1 MIHSPQSIASPA
13 IPLSSLTPAQLRLIF
28 LHDPAYWVRVRLG
41 ESMWS
46 KQIEMINS
54 VRDNRRT
61 AFYSCHRVGKSWLL
75 ARLALWWIDTHPLGE
90 ALVVTSS
97 KSGTQVKATLWRE
110 MSRAHQ
116 KGGFLGRM
124 NQSEWYHP
132 FPGGREELIAFGR
145 KPSKD
150 NPSAFHGTY
159 SRYVLFL
166 LDEAGEVEPALWD
179 AADTLVSNE
188 DSRIVAAGN
197 PDDPLAEFARVCMPG
212 SGWGTIQIGAQDT
225 PNFTG
230 EDVPEDVRNK
240 LIGPSWAA
248 EKLKSWG
255 ADNPLYISKI
265 LGRFPENNTDGLI
278 TVHNVKQAQLRE
290 LSPAEAPNEL
300 GVDVG
305 GGGDSSTIAHRRGS
319 HVRII
324 FESHDPNTMNTLE
337 QVFKALRE
345 THASIAKV
353 DYIGIGKGM
362 VDRAEQLVGDYEVRT
377 RRTDLWQ
384 LAKRIVGVRAG
395 DPAHESESYI
405 NLRAESYW
413 SIRERSEDGRLDL
426 DPNDDQLAA
435 ELCNLKYKRTG
446 ARIQIESKQD
456 MKARGIGSP
465 NRADAVMLAFSDPKT
480 PVNAGRLTW
489 GAPRH

>member
-1 MIHSPQSIASPA
+1 
-13 IPLSSLTPAQLRLIF
+13 
-28 LHDPAYWVRVRLG
+28 
-41 ESMWS
+41 MWS
-46 KQIEMINS
+46 KQVEMFNS

-75 ARLALWWIDTHPLGE
+75 GRIAFHWIDTHPIGE
-90 ALVVTSS
+90 AMVITSS

-110 MSRAHQ
+110 MSRVHE
-116 KGGFLGRM
+116 KGSFAGRM
-124 NQSEWYHP
+124 NQTEWWYP
-132 FPGGREELIAFGR
+132 MGNGREELIAFGR

-159 SRYVLFL
+159 ARYVLFL
-166 LDEAGEVEPALWD
+166 LDEAGDVEPSLWD

-197 PDDPLAEFARVCMPG
+197 PDDPMAEFAKVCTPG
-212 SGWGTIQIGAQDT
+212 SGWNAIQIGYMDT
-225 PNFTG
+225 PNFSG
-230 EDVPEDVRNK
+230 EPVDQSIKDM
-240 LIGPSWAA
+240 LIGPSWVE
-248 EKLKSWG
+248 EKKKKWG
-255 ADNPLYISKI
+255 ETNPIYISKV
-265 LGRFPENNTDGLI
+265 LGQFPASTTDGLVS
-278 TVHNVKQAQLRE
+278 VHNVKQAQLRE
-290 LSPAEAPNEL
+290 LSPAEMPNEL

-337 QVFKALRE
+337 QVFKALRD
-345 THASIAKV
+345 THASVAKV

-362 VDRAEQLVGDYEVRT
+362 VDRAEQLTQDYEVRT
-377 RRTDLWQ
+377 RRPELYQ

-395 DPAHESESYI
+395 DPAHESESYV

-426 DPNDDQLAA
+426 DPQDDQLAA

-489 GAPRH
+489 GAPRR